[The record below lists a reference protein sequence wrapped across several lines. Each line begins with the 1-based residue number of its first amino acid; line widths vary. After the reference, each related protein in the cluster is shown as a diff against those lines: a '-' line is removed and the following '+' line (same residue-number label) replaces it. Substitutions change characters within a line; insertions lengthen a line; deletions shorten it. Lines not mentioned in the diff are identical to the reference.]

1 MGGELKTVGSDTRP
15 RRRGSPAR
23 RRGPGRAPPS
33 GRKRAGPGGHAGTCQ
48 GKRGKAISEVRPA
61 RARAHVQARTRCAGR
76 PVTSV
81 LTEHGPRRRVRRRA
95 AGRTSGVDVHA
106 GADGGRVPD
115 SRRGRP
121 LRDVG
126 VCPQGDRL
134 PHESLSGKSI
144 SQSVGNRGPSAG
156 KALRE
161 FTPATGRRRRPGPG
175 RDRGGQRAGWG
186 LFRPD
191 LPLPAQPEGSWM
203 TFNG

>member
-1 MGGELKTVGSDTRP
+1 MGTWSDVNLTLQLGVCRRSRHVGGELKTVGSDTRP

-48 GKRGKAISEVRPA
+48 GKRGKAILEARPA

-115 SRRGRP
+115 
-121 LRDVG
+121 
-126 VCPQGDRL
+126 
-134 PHESLSGKSI
+134 
-144 SQSVGNRGPSAG
+144 
-156 KALRE
+156 
-161 FTPATGRRRRPGPG
+161 GRRRRPHRDGQRGVAGRPAWTSTPG
-175 RDRGGQRAGWG
+175 RGGLSPRG
-186 LFRPD
+186 
-191 LPLPAQPEGSWM
+191 PAP
-203 TFNG
+203 T